1 MSLLWTCR
9 DVIPLLTEYEE
20 GTLSWYRRLRLRLHL
35 MVCPECRLL
44 HQELKGIPPLVEE
57 LTQPTTP
64 DMKALAE
71 SALRGA
77 LARISQAPVA
87 RTAAGPV
94 PADIQKIMG
103 EGQDQTLRLLE
114 SVHLALAQ
122 GKGTEAEPYLPTHVM
137 AELPHPDRW
146 TWRRRGSA
154 RVATLVEGAP
164 GQPKLSM
171 LVAPKGYQTPRHTH
185 EGSET
190 MLILDG
196 VIEDGDRVFRTG
208 AWLHFENGSSHA
220 PVILNDE
227 CWCLVRE
234 VGTSRFHGPFGWFQ
248 RLFAS

>member
-1 MSLLWTCR
+1 
-9 DVIPLLTEYEE
+9 
-20 GTLSWYRRLRLRLHL
+20 
-35 MVCPECRLL
+35 
-44 HQELKGIPPLVEE
+44 
-57 LTQPTTP
+57 
-64 DMKALAE
+64 
-71 SALRGA
+71 
-77 LARISQAPVA
+77 
-87 RTAAGPV
+87 
-94 PADIQKIMG
+94 
-103 EGQDQTLRLLE
+103 
-114 SVHLALAQ
+114 
-122 GKGTEAEPYLPTHVM
+122 M